1 MDFERTKFEYIQKS
15 SKKFSKITEEN
26 KKELLEEIEKY
37 NFSKIIDEIIK
48 SIIESKFDFRDVNAI
63 ILILSELNQIY
74 EKFDVKYSDALK
86 KHIAEFNESLKFP
99 PKNEDDEE
107 RRNTRRKNL
116 LRLQIESYL
125 YGLFNDFGIIR
136 DLFVSLISPKN
147 PKDQFLQD
155 FPVLVNLMKIFGES
169 LFGIKSKSVKKL
181 IEIGEIE
188 IYELSSM
195 IPKNQMEKYYSG
207 FKDYYY
213 KLVLVYLEEE
223 NKNLSEME
231 KKNYENMKK
240 LDSNNEI
247 NQAYQKQR
255 AFYIK
260 YINLINEFAEIMN
273 FDVPDMANEK
283 IFRYEEQKKNEM
295 VI

>member
-1 MDFERTKFEYIQKS
+1 MED
-15 SKKFSKITEEN
+15 
-26 KKELLEEIEKY
+26 IEKY
-37 NFSKIIDEIIK
+37 NYSKIIEEIIK
-48 SIIESKFDFRDVNAI
+48 SIIESKFEFKDVNAI

-74 EKFDVKYSDALK
+74 EKFDTKYSEALK
-86 KHIAEFNESLKFP
+86 KFISDFNETLKSP
-99 PKNEDDEE
+99 AKNEDDEE
-107 RRNTRRKNL
+107 KRNTRRKNL

-125 YGLFNDFGIIR
+125 YGLTNDFNIIR
-136 DLFVSLISPKN
+136 DLFVSLISPRN
-147 PKDQFLQD
+147 PKEQFLQD

-181 IEIGEIE
+181 IESKEIE
-188 IYELSSM
+188 NYELSSL
-195 IPKNQMEKYYSG
+195 IPKAQMEKYYAG

-213 KLVLVYLEEE
+213 KLVLNYLEEE
-223 NKNLSEME
+223 NKNLLELE

-247 NQAYQKQR
+247 NQAYLKQR
-255 AFYIK
+255 AFYLK

-273 FDVPDMANEK
+273 FEVPDMANEK

-295 VI
+295 VIFY

>member
-1 MDFERTKFEYIQKS
+1 VDFERTKFEFIQKS

-26 KKELLEEIEKY
+26 KKELLDDIEKY
-37 NFSKIIDEIIK
+37 NFSKIIDEILK

-63 ILILSELNQIY
+63 ILVLSELNQIY
-74 EKFDVKYSDALK
+74 EKFDAKYSDTLK
-86 KHIAEFNESLKFP
+86 KHIAEFNESLKTA

-116 LRLQIESYL
+116 IRLQIESYL
-125 YGLFNDFGIIR
+125 YGLFNDFGFIR

-147 PKDQFLQD
+147 PKEQFLQD

-181 IEIGEIE
+181 IEKGEIE
-188 IYELSSM
+188 DYELSSM
-195 IPKNQMEKYYSG
+195 IPKNQIEKYHSG
-207 FKDYYY
+207 FRDYYY

-223 NKNLSEME
+223 NKNLSEIE